1 LQNRC
6 PSEEGM
12 MMIMDMMIM
21 MIIMCMMIIDDVGE
35 NEAG

>member
-12 MMIMDMMIM
+12 MMKMGMI
-21 MIIMCMMIIDDVGE
+21 MMIIDDVGA